1 MSSPGKR
8 RISLT
13 NLKRSFNCLG
23 IYYLQTQRPLKCG
36 YFLLST
42 ERIEKNQAH
51 SEIANLDNFPID
63 YYQSNTGLAITAII
77 PAKLQSA
84 PLSLRALSLY

>member
-1 MSSPGKR
+1 VV
-8 RISLT
+8 I
-13 NLKRSFNCLG
+13 FCF
-23 IYYLQTQRPLKCG
+23 PLKG
-36 YFLLST
+36 LK
-42 ERIEKNQAH
+42 KNQAH